1 MASIDWVRWGIDD
14 LLVGPAA
21 DVLVLTAN
29 NRLTRTVTAQ
39 LADTLTDQTI
49 ELPRIQPWSAWLNGM
64 VFERSF
70 AARATQ
76 MTRVLDVSAA
86 RLLWVD
92 VIAQAESDDGLID
105 IEQVALLAQQADSL
119 LWQWQ
124 IHVPEAVQTPDYIRF
139 LAWREAYERR
149 LNDLDALDTDRLADQ
164 VRQWIAN
171 GEVSLPAT
179 VVLAG
184 FNEYSPQMRALL
196 EQCQSASVQLV
207 ELTGAPP
214 AGPVGQTP
222 TIVRVGF
229 ESVAE
234 QWQGAA
240 HWAREQLAAYPQ
252 GRFAIVV
259 PALQSEASLA
269 RRVLT
274 RVLDGLTFNV
284 AVAPPLAHWPLGRAM
299 LNWLSLTVQLQTEGE
314 AKPTLAG
321 QTLTGGG
328 CVGVE
333 SEASARALIDVQWRR
348 WQVTGVTTARWLSA
362 IESAPKLSQAW
373 SQVQA
378 IWHDKLGPT
387 APWFSW
393 ANRFRQTLVA
403 LGFPGDTTQ
412 SSAAYQATRAL
423 DALLSRLASLDDL
436 LPAPTVGEALQ
447 MLNRLTRQTA
457 FQPQRDRHARL
468 DVLGLL
474 EAEGGRWDGVWVMG
488 VTDEV
493 LPAMA
498 SPNPLIPLPALSQA
512 GAPRSTPAREFEWAK
527 SLYAALCELAPNM
540 LFSCPARD
548 GDSPMRASP
557 LIADLPI
564 ESADQWMAGRDQDA
578 APIVLE
584 AWLDEPQV
592 ALTPNEIIGGG
603 VSVLELQAINPC
615 WAFFRHR
622 LGVDGLA
629 AHAVLPNTSVQRG
642 MLLHKVIEDVW
653 LALGSQAVLLEQQA
667 SGQLST
673 LVEQRV
679 LERAG
684 HYLADWPRALRL
696 LEMKRSQT
704 VILDWLSFEATRPPF
719 RVAECEQSHQLIL
732 GSLDGLSLKVSL
744 DRLDKLPDG
753 QSLLIDYKTGKHLP
767 DPAKDWMGPRLKN
780 VQLLAYVQVLSEAGE
795 PPSAL
800 LWGQLH
806 AGAVALRGLSQSET
820 QIEGVSVLSE
830 QAWSSL
836 DWSEQ
841 LLEWR
846 ARLTDLGQSFT
857 RGDTSNVVWHH
868 KDMSFCTIRSLL
880 RLHEES
886 GDEFD

>member
-1 MASIDWVRWGIDD
+1 MPAIDWARWGVGD
-14 LLVGPAA
+14 LLIGPAVE
-21 DVLVLTAN
+21 VLVLTAN

-39 LADTLTDQTI
+39 LADKLTDQTI
-49 ELPRIQPWSAWLNGM
+49 ELPRIQPWSAWLNGLA
-64 VFERSF
+64 FERSF
-70 AARATQ
+70 AFDATQ

-92 VIAQAESDDGLID
+92 VIAKAESDDGLID
-105 IEQVALLAQQADSL
+105 VEQVALLAQQADSL

-124 IHVPEAVQTPDYIRF
+124 VHVPEAAQTPDYVRF
-139 LAWREAYERR
+139 LAWRDAYEKR
-149 LNDLDALDTDRLADQ
+149 LHDLGALDTDRLADC
-164 VRQWIAN
+164 VSRWVAR
-171 GEVSLPAT
+171 GEVALPKT

-196 EQCQSASVQLV
+196 EQLQSASVQLV
-207 ELTGAPP
+207 ELTGASP
-214 AGPVGQTP
+214 AGPTDQMS
-222 TIVRVGF
+222 TITRVGF
-229 ESVAE
+229 ESMAE
-234 QWQGAA
+234 QWLSAA
-240 HWAREQLAAYPQ
+240 HWARDQLTAHPQ

-269 RRVLT
+269 RRVLA
-274 RVLDGLTFNV
+274 RVLEGLTFNV

-328 CVGVE
+328 CVGGD
-333 SEASARALIDVQWRR
+333 SEASARALIDIQWRR
-348 WQVTGVTTARWLSA
+348 WQVTTVTTPRWLSA
-362 IESAPKLSQAW
+362 IESVPKLSQAW

-378 IWHDKLGPT
+378 VWHDKLGPT

-393 ANRFRQTLVA
+393 SNRFRQTLVA

-436 LPAPTVGEALQ
+436 LPAPTVDDAVQ
-447 MLNRLTRQTA
+447 MLKRLARQTA

-474 EAEGGRWDGVWVMG
+474 EAEGGHWDGVWVMG

-527 SLYAALCELAPNM
+527 ALYAALCQVAPNM
-540 LFSCPARD
+540 VFSWPAQD

-557 LIADLPI
+557 LIADLPV
-564 ESADQWMAGRDQDA
+564 ESAEQWMVGRGQGA
-578 APIVLE
+578 VHIALE

-592 ALTPNEIIGGG
+592 ALKSAEKIGGG

-642 MLLHKVIEDVW
+642 MLLHKVMEDVW

-667 SGQLST
+667 RGELST
-673 LVEQRV
+673 LVEKRV
-679 LERAG
+679 MERAG

-719 RVAECEQSHQLIL
+719 RVAECEQSHQLVL

-744 DRLDKLPDG
+744 DRLDKLCDG

-780 VQLLAYVQVLSEAGE
+780 VQLLAYVQVLSEEGE

-806 AGAVALRGLSQSET
+806 AGTVALSGLSQSET
-820 QIEGVSVLSE
+820 EIEGVAVLSA
-830 QAWSSL
+830 QSWGSL

-841 LLEWR
+841 LLAWR
-846 ARLTDLGQSFT
+846 GRLTDLGESFT

-868 KDMSFCTIRSLL
+868 KDMNFCTIRSLL

>member
-1 MASIDWVRWGIDD
+1 MPAIDWAHWDIND
-14 LLVGPAA
+14 LLSRPA
-21 DVLVLTAN
+21 DEVLVLTAN
-29 NRLTRTVTAQ
+29 NRLSRTVTAQ

-49 ELPRIQPWSAWLNGM
+49 ELPRIRPWSAWLNGLA
-64 VFERSF
+64 FERSF
-70 AARATQ
+70 DGDASHMA
-76 MTRVLDVSAA
+76 RVLDTSAA
-86 RLLWVD
+86 RLLWAD
-92 VIAQAESDDGLID
+92 VIAQAESDDGLVD
-105 IEQVALLAQQADSL
+105 VEQTALLAQQADSL

-124 IHVPEAVQTPDYIRF
+124 VHVPESAQTPDYVRF
-139 LAWREAYERR
+139 LAWREAFEGR
-149 LNDLDALDTDRLADQ
+149 LRDLGALDPDRLAER
-164 VRQWIAN
+164 VRQWVAN
-171 GEVSLPAT
+171 GEIALPAT

-196 EQCQSASVQLV
+196 EQLQSASVQLV
-207 ELTGAPP
+207 ELTGASPTGP
-214 AGPVGQTP
+214 AAQTP

-229 ESVAE
+229 ESMAE

-240 HWAREQLAAYPQ
+240 HWAREQLAAHPQ

-269 RRVLT
+269 RRVLA
-274 RVLDGLTFNV
+274 RVLEDFTFNV

-299 LNWLSLTVQLQTEGE
+299 LNWLSLAVQLQTEGQ
-314 AKPTLAG
+314 AKPALAG
-321 QTLTGGG
+321 QTLVGGG
-328 CVGVE
+328 CVGLD

-348 WQVTGVTTARWLSA
+348 WQVTVVTTSRWLSA
-362 IESAPKLSQAW
+362 IESAPKLSKAW
-373 SQVQA
+373 LDVQA
-378 IWHDKLGPT
+378 IWHDTLGPI

-403 LGFPGDTTQ
+403 IGFPGDTTQ

-423 DALLSRLASLDDL
+423 DALLSQLASLDDL
-436 LPAPTVGEALQ
+436 LPAPTVDGALQ
-447 MLNRLTRQTA
+447 MLKRLARQTA

-474 EAEGGRWDGVWVMG
+474 EAEGGHWDGVWVMG

-498 SPNPLIPLPALSQA
+498 SPNPLIPLLALSQA

-527 SLYAALCELAPNM
+527 SLYAALCALAPNM
-540 LFSCPARD
+540 VFSWPARD

-564 ESADQWMAGRDQDA
+564 ESAEQWMIGRDQDVA
-578 APIVLE
+578 SIVLE
-584 AWLDEPQV
+584 SWLDEPQV
-592 ALTPNEIIGGG
+592 ALQPHEKIGGG

-615 WAFFRHR
+615 WAFFKHR

-653 LALGSQAVLLEQQA
+653 LSLGSQAVLLEQQA
-667 SGQLST
+667 SGELPN
-673 LVEQRV
+673 LVEKRV
-679 LERAG
+679 VERAG
-684 HYLADWPRALRL
+684 HYLVDWPRALRL

-719 RVAECEQSHQLIL
+719 RVAECEQSHQLVL

-744 DRLDKLPDG
+744 DRLDQLPDG

-806 AGAVALRGLSQSET
+806 AGSVALSGLSQSET
-820 QIEGVSVLSE
+820 GIEGVAVLSA

-836 DWSEQ
+836 DWSAQ
-841 LLEWR
+841 LLVWR
-846 ARLTDLGQSFT
+846 DRLMSLGESFT

-868 KDMSFCTIRSLL
+868 KDMSFCKIRSLL

>member
-1 MASIDWVRWGIDD
+1 MPTIDWVRWSIND
-14 LLVGPAA
+14 LLLGPAA

-49 ELPRIQPWSAWLNGM
+49 ELPRIQPWSAWLNGLA
-64 VFERSF
+64 FERSF

-86 RLLWVD
+86 RLLWAD

-105 IEQVALLAQQADSL
+105 VEQVALLAQQADGL

-124 IHVPEAVQTPDYIRF
+124 VQVPEAALTPDYVRF

-149 LNDLDALDTDRLADQ
+149 LHDLGALDVDRLADR
-164 VRQWIAN
+164 VSQWIAKA
-171 GEVSLPAT
+171 EVALPAT

-184 FNEYSPQMRALL
+184 FNEYSPQMRGLL
-196 EQCQSASVQLV
+196 EQLQSASVQLV
-207 ELTGAPP
+207 ELTGASPV
-214 AGPVGQTP
+214 GPVAQKQST
-222 TIVRVGF
+222 VRVGF
-229 ESVAE
+229 ESMAE

-240 HWAREQLAAYPQ
+240 QWALEQLTVHPQ
-252 GRFAIVV
+252 GRYAIVV

-269 RRVLT
+269 RRVLA
-274 RVLDGLTFNV
+274 RVLEGLTFNV

-314 AKPTLAG
+314 VEPALAG
-321 QTLTGGG
+321 QTLVGGG
-328 CVGVE
+328 CVGSD

-348 WQVTGVTTARWLSA
+348 WQVTCVTTPRWLSA
-362 IESAPKLSQAW
+362 IESAPKLSKAW
-373 SQVQA
+373 SQVQEV
-378 IWHDKLGPT
+378 WHDKLGPT

-412 SSAAYQATRAL
+412 SSPAYQATRAL
-423 DALLSRLASLDDL
+423 DALLSRFASLDDL
-436 LPAPTVGEALQ
+436 LPAPTVDDALQ
-447 MLNRLTRQTA
+447 MLKRLARQTA

-474 EAEGGRWDGVWVMG
+474 EAEGGHWDGVWVMG

-498 SPNPLIPLPALSQA
+498 SPNPLIPLAALSQA

-527 SLYAALCELAPNM
+527 ALYAALCKLAPNM
-540 LFSCPARD
+540 VFSWPARD

-564 ESADQWMAGRDQDA
+564 VSTEQWAAGRHQEA
-578 APIVLE
+578 APIALE
-584 AWLDEPQV
+584 AWQDESQV
-592 ALTPNEIIGGG
+592 ALQPFEKIGGG

-622 LGVDGLA
+622 LDVDGLA

-642 MLLHKVIEDVW
+642 KLLHKVMEDVW
-653 LALGSQAVLLEQQA
+653 LALGSQEVLLEQQA
-667 SGQLST
+667 SGELPT

-704 VILDWLSFEATRPPF
+704 VILTWLSFEATRPPF
-719 RVAECEQSHQLIL
+719 RVVECEQSHQLVL

-753 QSLLIDYKTGKHLP
+753 QSLLIDYKTGRHLP

-780 VQLLAYVQVLSEAGE
+780 VQLLAYAQVLSEAGE

-806 AGAVALRGLSQSET
+806 AGSVALRGLSQSDIET
-820 QIEGVSVLSE
+820 EGVALLSE
-830 QAWSSL
+830 QALSSL
-836 DWSEQ
+836 GWSDQ

-846 ARLTDLGQSFT
+846 GRLMDLGESFT

-868 KDMSFCTIRSLL
+868 KDMNFCTIRSLL

>member
-1 MASIDWVRWGIDD
+1 MPTVQWARWGIED
-14 LLVGPAA
+14 LLRGPAA
-21 DVLVLTAN
+21 EVLVLTAN

-49 ELPRIQPWSAWLNGM
+49 ELPRIQPWSAWLNGLA
-64 VFERSF
+64 FERSF
-70 AARATQ
+70 AADSTQ

-86 RLLWVD
+86 RLLWAD
-92 VIAQAESDDGLID
+92 VIAQVESDDGLID
-105 IEQVALLAQQADSL
+105 VEQVALLAQQADSL

-124 IHVPEAVQTPDYIRF
+124 VHVPEAAQTPDYLRF
-139 LAWREAYERR
+139 LAWRGVYEGR
-149 LNDLDALDTDRLADQ
+149 LHDLGAFDTDRLADR
-164 VRQWIAN
+164 VRQWVKR
-171 GEVSLPAT
+171 GEVALPAT

-196 EQCQSASVQLV
+196 EQLQNASVQLI
-207 ELTGAPP
+207 ELTGASP
-214 AGPVGQTP
+214 AGSTGQAS
-222 TIVRVGF
+222 TIVRTGF
-229 ESVAE
+229 ESMAE

-240 HWAREQLAAYPQ
+240 HWAREQLTAHPQ

-269 RRVLT
+269 RRVLA
-274 RVLDGLTFNV
+274 RVLEGLTFNV

-314 AKPTLAG
+314 AKPALAG

-328 CVGVE
+328 CVGVD

-348 WQVTGVTTARWLSA
+348 WQVTCVTTPRWLSA

-378 IWHDKLGPT
+378 VWQDRLGPT

-436 LPAPTVGEALQ
+436 LPAPTVDDALQ
-447 MLNRLTRQTA
+447 MLKRLAGQTA

-474 EAEGGRWDGVWVMG
+474 EAEGGHWDGVWVMG

-498 SPNPLIPLPALSQA
+498 NPNPLIPLPALSQA

-527 SLYAALCELAPNM
+527 ALYAALCELAPNM
-540 LFSCPARD
+540 VFSWPARD

-557 LIADLPI
+557 LIADLPVVPA
-564 ESADQWMAGRDQDA
+564 EQWITGRDLDA
-578 APIVLE
+578 ANIALE
-584 AWLDEPQV
+584 AWLDESQV
-592 ALTPNEIIGGG
+592 ALQPAEKIGGG

-622 LGVDGLA
+622 LGVDA
-629 AHAVLPNTSVQRG
+629 MVAHAVLPNTSVQRG
-642 MLLHKVIEDVW
+642 MLLHKVMEDVW
-653 LALGSQAVLLEQQA
+653 LALGSQAVLLEQQV
-667 SGQLST
+667 SGELSA

-679 LERAG
+679 LERAA
-684 HYLADWPRALRL
+684 HYLVDWPRALRL

-704 VILDWLSFEATRPPF
+704 VILAWLSFEALRPPF
-719 RVAECEQSHQLIL
+719 RVAACEQSHQLVL

-806 AGAVALRGLSQSET
+806 AGTVAFRGLAQSET
-820 QIEGVSVLSE
+820 GIEGVAVLSE
-830 QAWSSL
+830 QDWGSL
-836 DWSEQ
+836 DWSAQ
-841 LLEWR
+841 LQRWR
-846 ARLTDLGQSFT
+846 GCLTDLGESFT

-868 KDMSFCTIRSLL
+868 NDMNFCTIRSLL
-880 RLHEES
+880 RLHEAS

>member
-1 MASIDWVRWGIDD
+1 MPTIEWVRWGIDD
-14 LLVGPAA
+14 LLGRPAA
-21 DVLVLTAN
+21 ATLVLTAN

-39 LADTLTDQTI
+39 LADTLIDQTI
-49 ELPRIQPWSAWLNGM
+49 ELPRIQPWSAWLDGLA
-64 VFERSF
+64 FERSF
-70 AARATQ
+70 AADATQ
-76 MTRVLDVSAA
+76 MTRVLDVFAA
-86 RLLWVD
+86 RLLWAD

-124 IHVPEAVQTPDYIRF
+124 VHVPAAAQTPDYVRF
-139 LAWREAYERR
+139 LAWREAYEAR
-149 LNDLDALDTDRLADQ
+149 LHDLGALDTDRLANQ
-164 VRQWIAN
+164 VRQWIEH
-171 GEVSLPAT
+171 GEVALPAT

-196 EQCQSASVQLV
+196 EQLQSASVQLV
-207 ELTGAPP
+207 ELTGASP
-214 AGPVGQTP
+214 AGPVGQKHEA
-222 TIVRVGF
+222 VRAGF
-229 ESVAE
+229 ESMAE

-240 HWAREQLAAYPQ
+240 HWALEQLTANPQ

-269 RRVLT
+269 RRVLA
-274 RVLDGLTFNV
+274 RVLEGLTFNV

-299 LNWLSLTVQLQTEGE
+299 LNWLSLTVELQTQGQ

-328 CVGVE
+328 CVGAQ

-348 WQVTGVTTARWLSA
+348 WQVTAVTTARWLSA
-362 IESAPKLSQAW
+362 IESAPKLLQAW

-378 IWHDKLGPT
+378 VWQERLGPT

-436 LPAPTVGEALQ
+436 LPAPTVGDALQ
-447 MLNRLTRQTA
+447 MLKRLARQTA

-468 DVLGLL
+468 DILGLL

-498 SPNPLIPLPALSQA
+498 SPNPLIPLSALSQA

-527 SLYAALCELAPNM
+527 ALYAALCELAPNM
-540 LFSCPARD
+540 VFSWPARD

-557 LIADLPI
+557 LIADLPV
-564 ESADQWMAGRDQDA
+564 ESAEQWIAHRDQGG
-578 APIVLE
+578 APLALQ
-584 AWLDEPQV
+584 AWLDEPHV
-592 ALTPNEIIGGG
+592 ALKPTEKIGGG
-603 VSVLELQAINPC
+603 VSVLEWQAINPC

-642 MLLHKVIEDVW
+642 MLLHKVMEDVW
-653 LALGSQAVLLEQQA
+653 RVLGSQAVLLEQQA
-667 SGQLST
+667 SGELST

-679 LERAG
+679 MERAG

-696 LEMKRSQT
+696 LEMERSQT
-704 VILDWLSFEATRPPF
+704 VILSWLSFEATRAPF

-744 DRLDKLPDG
+744 DRLDQLPNG

-767 DPAKDWMGPRLKN
+767 EPAKDWMGPRLKN

-806 AGAVALRGLSQSET
+806 AGSVALQGLAQSD
-820 QIEGVSVLSE
+820 IGIDGVAVLSE
-830 QAWSSL
+830 QAWGSL
-836 DWSEQ
+836 GWSEQ
-841 LLEWR
+841 LLAWR
-846 ARLTDLGQSFT
+846 GRLTDLGESFT

-868 KDMSFCTIRSLL
+868 KDMNFCTIRSLL